1 MAQDKFDVEVRISR
15 RNSSDPDKDGQF
27 FISVVDTNSRIGFI
41 EIQLKPEDIANM
53 LAGSEA
59 TGKATVR
66 SLGKVGKK
74 LVHEHRSMLIPR
86 EMVYDKDAAREYLT
100 EKERE
105 ECEDGGWSLN
115 LHLGS
120 QSSFQPHSSDM
131 YTAHYSRYKYVD
143 EQNFE
148 EVKNG

>member
-1 MAQDKFDVEVRISR
+1 MASNKFDVQVRISR
-15 RNSSDPDKDGQF
+15 KNSTDPDTDGQF

-53 LAGSEA
+53 LSGSEA

-66 SLGKVGKK
+66 GLDKVGKK
-74 LVHEHRSMLIPR
+74 LVREQRSMLIPR
-86 EMVYDKDAAREYLT
+86 EMAYDKNAAREYLT
-100 EKERE
+100 EKELE
-105 ECEDGGWSLN
+105 ECEAGGWKLD
-115 LHLGS
+115 LYLGS
-120 QSSFQPHSSDM
+120 QGSFRPHSSDM
-131 YTAHYSRYKYVD
+131 YSAHYSRYKYVD